1 MHFAGGS
8 DRFYSNGALSEIVGV
23 SERGRAVGAHAIKGW
38 MRNMLGRRR
47 VLGRVMMGKPKPNNT

>member
-38 MRNMLGRRR
+38 MRNM
-47 VLGRVMMGKPKPNNT
+47 